1 MEQYIQ
7 HSRFKHLLYA
17 ILGYNLCVVF
27 AFTDILSPNIC
38 HVMEFVFVLYIYM
51 YINVKSLYQ
60 KDCYA
65 SFLLLALIVWYL
77 FIICNNIGDSLS
89 QIGLTIVDNQG
100 ISCMILLLIVKQYA
114 LPSHLNDILKYSLIC
129 TFLYGL
135 LLLFKANSIQALF
148 FQGEMVH
155 AHTIFESLH
164 TYLGGGLIFLL
175 LFQNLLSKRKRQMV
189 NILAVITIV
198 VAALLG
204 RRGILLLYLVTYTV
218 YAFIHIKYFE
228 SKKARFIVL
237 VLVFFYI
244 LSYLVMAYG
253 EQYFGFLYDRFLDD
267 TRTETQNELLADLG
281 NSNDLIIGRG
291 LSGSYKSFFLDLS
304 NRTGIETGYLNMVL
318 KGGWIYVVIF
328 FLFVIPG
335 LLKGL
340 FCSNNFVVRM
350 LALYGLVWIFYFN
363 TSSSNMSL
371 SIRYFIFLYCV
382 YICYVPKYRLLNNSQ
397 MTKLVKLKLIK

>member
-1 MEQYIQ
+1 
-7 HSRFKHLLYA
+7 
-17 ILGYNLCVVF
+17 
-27 AFTDILSPNIC
+27 
-38 HVMEFVFVLYIYM
+38 
-51 YINVKSLYQ
+51 
-60 KDCYA
+60 
-65 SFLLLALIVWYL
+65 
-77 FIICNNIGDSLS
+77 
-89 QIGLTIVDNQG
+89 
-100 ISCMILLLIVKQYA
+100 
-114 LPSHLNDILKYSLIC
+114 
-129 TFLYGL
+129 
-135 LLLFKANSIQALF
+135 
-148 FQGEMVH
+148 
-155 AHTIFESLH
+155 
-164 TYLGGGLIFLL
+164 
-175 LFQNLLSKRKRQMV
+175 
-189 NILAVITIV
+189 
-198 VAALLG
+198 
-204 RRGILLLYLVTYTV
+204 
-218 YAFIHIKYFE
+218 
-228 SKKARFIVL
+228 
-237 VLVFFYI
+237 
-244 LSYLVMAYG
+244 MAYG

-350 LALYGLVWIFYFN
+350 LALYGFVWIFYFN

>member
-291 LSGSYKSFFLDLS
+291 LSGS
-304 NRTGIETGYLNMVL
+304 
-318 KGGWIYVVIF
+318 
-328 FLFVIPG
+328 
-335 LLKGL
+335 
-340 FCSNNFVVRM
+340 
-350 LALYGLVWIFYFN
+350 
-363 TSSSNMSL
+363 
-371 SIRYFIFLYCV
+371 
-382 YICYVPKYRLLNNSQ
+382 
-397 MTKLVKLKLIK
+397 